1 MINSNLDEF
10 ITAVGLVKS
19 LDAVPSGS
27 ISDIYRW
34 VQMHYRDFYRLFY
47 ALSGEVSFYC
57 FAPFSQSSQGSY
69 CKMVLNDKETAS
81 KCIFRKDGVQLHEAS
96 ANLLEFYIKLKKASD
111 VQWHGLPST
120 KFMDMYMDMT
130 GR

>member
-1 MINSNLDEF
+1 MIDSNLDEF

-19 LDAVPSGS
+19 FDAIPQGFTGE
-27 ISDIYRW
+27 IYSW
-34 VQMHYRDFYRLFY
+34 MQKHYRDFYNVFR

-57 FAPFSQSSQGSY
+57 FAPISQSSVGSY
-69 CKMVLNDKETAS
+69 CKMILNDKEKAS
-81 KCIFRKDGVQLHEAS
+81 KCIFRKDGVQLRKTS
-96 ANLLEFYIKLKKASD
+96 ANLLEFYLKLKKASD